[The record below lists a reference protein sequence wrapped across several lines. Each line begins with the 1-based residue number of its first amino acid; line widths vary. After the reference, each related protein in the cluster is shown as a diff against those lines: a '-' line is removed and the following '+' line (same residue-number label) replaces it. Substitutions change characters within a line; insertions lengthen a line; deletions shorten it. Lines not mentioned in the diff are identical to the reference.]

1 MTETAT
7 RPGVALG
14 RYEVVIG
21 LEVHAQLLTR
31 SKMFCTCPAD
41 YINAAP
47 NENTCPVCLGMPGV
61 LPTMN
66 EHAVEFTV
74 RTALALHCDIPPFTK
89 FDRKNYFYPDLPK
102 GYQISQ
108 YDLPLSING
117 VLEFPV
123 GGETVRCGITRV
135 HLEEDTGTMH
145 HAGDVLQS
153 ATSSLIDLN
162 RCGVPLMEIVGEPDL
177 RTPEA
182 AREYLVRLRQILMYI
197 GVNDGNLEKGSF
209 RCDANISL
217 RPRGAQEL
225 GVKVEVKNM
234 NSFRAVQHARKSG
247 IERQT
252 GVVVAGGTLV
262 QETRGWVETQGRTI
276 SQRSKEQAHDYRY
289 FPEPDLPPLH
299 LDAAFVE
306 RMRAAL
312 PELPEARALRF
323 REQYGLSA
331 YDAAVLTDTREDADT
346 YEALVGSGLSAK
358 LAANWQSGDV
368 AALANEHRMPLQHSG
383 LGVDGLASLL
393 RLVDAGTI
401 NGPTAKELLAEL
413 YVAGGNPEALVR
425 DRGLAQVS
433 DTTELSALVD
443 AAIAGNPDAAG
454 PRPDDARRQGR
465 DRWQGRHAVGE
476 SSAART
482 ARGAVTGCVSD
493 AWSMVGCASPTT
505 TWAPRCSSREASP
518 AKRWRFRSG
527 TARARRRSPRSCESS
542 RRRHTESRRPARTSP
557 NAAAVS
563 SSTWRT
569 RTRSSS

>member
-1 MTETAT
+1 MTEAATLSGTAT
-7 RPGVALG
+7 G

-47 NENTCPVCLGMPGV
+47 NANTCPVCLGMPGV

-66 EHAVEFTV
+66 EQAVEFTV

-217 RPRGAQEL
+217 RSPGATEL

-234 NSFRAVQHARKSG
+234 NSFRAVQHALESE

-252 GVVVAGGTLV
+252 GVLDAGGTLV
-262 QETRGWVETQGRTI
+262 QETRGWVEAQGRTI

-289 FPEPDLPPLH
+289 FPEPDLPPLR
-299 LDAAFVE
+299 LGTEYVARVRE
-306 RMRAAL
+306 GL
-312 PELPEARALRF
+312 PELPAARAHRF
-323 REQYGLSA
+323 QQQYGLTP

-346 YEALVGSGLSAK
+346 FEALVAAGVPAK
-358 LAANWQSGDV
+358 LAANWQTGDV
-368 AALANEHRMPLQHSG
+368 AALANEHHMPLQQSS
-383 LGVDGLASLL
+383 LGVDGLAGLL
-393 RLVDAGTI
+393 RLVEGGTI

-413 YVAGGNPEALVR
+413 YVSGGNPEELVNE
-425 DRGLAQVS
+425 RGLAQVS
-433 DTTELSALVD
+433 DTAALTALVD
-443 AAIAGNPDAAG
+443 AAIAANPAAATDFRAGKQQALGQLMRAVKDATGGKADM
-454 PRPDDARRQGR
+454 PLVNRLLR
-465 DRWQGRHAVGE
+465 DRLSEQ
-476 SSAART
+476 
-482 ARGAVTGCVSD
+482 
-493 AWSMVGCASPTT
+493 
-505 TWAPRCSSREASP
+505 
-518 AKRWRFRSG
+518 
-527 TARARRRSPRSCESS
+527 
-542 RRRHTESRRPARTSP
+542 
-557 NAAAVS
+557 
-563 SSTWRT
+563 
-569 RTRSSS
+569 